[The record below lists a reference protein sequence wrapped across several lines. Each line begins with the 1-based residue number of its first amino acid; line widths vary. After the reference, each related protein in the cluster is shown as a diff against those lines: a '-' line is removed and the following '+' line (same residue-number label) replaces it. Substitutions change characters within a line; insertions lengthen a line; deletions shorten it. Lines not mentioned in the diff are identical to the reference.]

1 MRTQIVQK
9 IIGTQIMM
17 NKFEELLILITKIMV
32 YEPNYLWNHSNWYK
46 TKPGPLIGLANSNSR
61 RRKEE

>member
-1 MRTQIVQK
+1 MQTQIVQK

-32 YEPNYLWNHSNWYK
+32 YEPNYLWNHSN
-46 TKPGPLIGLANSNSR
+46 
-61 RRKEE
+61 